1 MHFTARL
8 WRKGTMAII
17 TLAGVFDTLSGPTF
31 RSEVERAADVT
42 VDRLVLDMTG
52 VDYLSSGG
60 LRMLAYARLKMPSSV
75 PITLVGANDVIQRT
89 IRMVGYHYSID
100 MADHLPD

>member
-1 MHFTARL
+1 MPFTASL
-8 WRKGTMAII
+8 WRKGTMAVI

-31 RSEVERAADVT
+31 RSEVERASDVA
-42 VDRLVLDMTG
+42 VDRLVLDMSG

-89 IRMVGYHYSID
+89 LRMVGFHYSIEI
-100 MADHLPD
+100 ADHLPD